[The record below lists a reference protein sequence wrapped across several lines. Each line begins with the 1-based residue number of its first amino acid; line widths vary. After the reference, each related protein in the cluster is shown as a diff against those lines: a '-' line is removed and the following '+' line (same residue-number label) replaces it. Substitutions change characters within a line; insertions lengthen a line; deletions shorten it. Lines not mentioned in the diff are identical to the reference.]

1 MMTADDRT
9 ITQAAYPEFRLT
21 HEQSLTNIADYLNWV
36 DTQRDVIDMWLDR
49 VISENGNLA
58 LAEAL
63 ERHREWL
70 NSMFIVLNDA
80 GEV

>member
-1 MMTADDRT
+1 MMIANDRT
-9 ITQAAYPEFRLT
+9 FIHAANPEFTLSPS
-21 HEQSLTNIADYLNWV
+21 QSVTELSDYQRWV
-36 DTQRDVIDMWLDR
+36 SGQCDVIDLWLDK
-49 VISENGNLA
+49 VVSQNGNLA

-80 GEV
+80 G